1 MWPFRRRKNKQ
12 QLRELSKLSTAF
24 AILGEFNRRGLLHW
38 QAKDKI
44 LLIEESLALVELS
57 QGEQAFRRFLEQA
70 AQWQNYQ
77 LISEAYE
84 RQRIDIEAK
93 AVREAEAK
101 EGKVITAADIQR
113 IRLNAR
119 NDMHT
124 IDPNKLKSLIKEF
137 DIMVIRASAT
147 SSASATQENG
157 QLLAVGHYDGDK
169 LEMAMY
175 EDVKSELTSPSDDD
189 GQGKEA

>member
-1 MWPFRRRKNKQ
+1 
-12 QLRELSKLSTAF
+12 
-24 AILGEFNRRGLLHW
+24 
-38 QAKDKI
+38 
-44 LLIEESLALVELS
+44 
-57 QGEQAFRRFLEQA
+57 
-70 AQWQNYQ
+70 
-77 LISEAYE
+77 
-84 RQRIDIEAK
+84 
-93 AVREAEAK
+93 
-101 EGKVITAADIQR
+101 
-113 IRLNAR
+113 
-119 NDMHT
+119 MHT